1 MVSKTKEMNRW
12 KKLTKLVE
20 KRSDLF
26 CEGQKPQDRKKKRL
40 PTREQECCIYLNI
53 NNATQ
58 F

>member
-26 CEGQKPQDRKKKRL
+26 CEGQKPQDRKKKDYRHEN
-40 PTREQECCIYLNI
+40 R
-53 NNATQ
+53 NAAYI
-58 F
+58 